1 MSSKETGERV
11 GEQDD
16 GKESFLVSAMVLKPA
31 FPPLLPHL
39 LILKNLTAVQLS
51 NLPLFFSLP
60 LCLYVN

>member
-1 MSSKETGERV
+1 M

-31 FPPLLPHL
+31 FPPLLPYL